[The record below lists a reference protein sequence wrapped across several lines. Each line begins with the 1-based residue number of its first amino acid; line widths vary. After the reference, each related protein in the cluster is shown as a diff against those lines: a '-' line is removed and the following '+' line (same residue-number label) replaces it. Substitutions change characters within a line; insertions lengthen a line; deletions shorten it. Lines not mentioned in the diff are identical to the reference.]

1 MITGVYMFQSH
12 GWRHCLWIAPLTF
25 TLAGP
30 VAAQAPADESVAL
43 DEIVVTARKREENLI
58 DVPLAITAVTADQIA
73 REGIK
78 DVQGIISRDPS
89 LNFDSGLAP
98 YDTRIVVRGLSPT
111 RGRPNVA
118 TLVDGIDVSSESIG
132 VAGGSLLI
140 NPRLIDISQIEI
152 VKGPQSALFGRS
164 AFAGAISYTTL
175 DPTDDVSGSASVD
188 FSNRDQSEVKASIS
202 MPLTDT
208 LGVRLNGYTF
218 SDGGYYRNTVTGN
231 KIGGGDGKGGSL
243 SVKWQPTESY
253 SLKVRTEYSDDKFDV
268 PAQAPMPFNGTNRV
282 PASASICNTGLAATA
297 TGGTTAATTGFVI
310 DANCPLTNPAVLALG
325 LNAYRELER
334 LSGNRGVFDDMA
346 IPTFNGAVGD
356 ARDQGLQAAFNPDYT
371 QVSNGLNAPDYPGS
385 DRQVFR
391 ISGVQKLD
399 MSYGTFSS
407 LTGYTRALVSSAY
420 DIDKSSYTAIQQN
433 LRTSSITEQF
443 SQELRFTSDF
453 DGPLQFIG
461 GLQFWTE
468 RMDQFENNITVVGAG
483 TTCFATQAFGSTTG
497 VQAAPGTVF
506 TLFPMGP
513 QIIPFSP
520 PGSCTNPTGGFTS
533 IDVSQYMDNV
543 NSARATSFTRRT
555 VDHKSAYLDIEW
567 EPIESVKIVAE
578 ARYVDEENFVSAGFT
593 NGSSG
598 PGTVTLCGSSGVPC
612 VASVTP
618 MSFAPS
624 PTTRQI
630 DYPTLQEDYV
640 TPKGTIQWTPND
652 NLNIYASFAKARK
665 PGGYSTVTI
674 GGAGAP
680 ANGADIQFE
689 AERLKTYELGAKWRS
704 ETGRL
709 QVTGAA
715 FKTDFTD
722 KQVGTQVLV
731 GNTITNRVTNAG
743 AAVLEGLE
751 LAAQFRPNANW
762 LVGGGLTYF
771 SKYEY
776 TDYQTPS
783 TGAGEI
789 ARVGNCTIGYIGPG
803 DQFVALN
810 GGTIP
815 INPNSNAVPAA
826 RTPYALTCLLDRTGN
841 QIEDTPE
848 LAVAFNASYRRPVGA
863 NGSVM
868 FVDVDANWQDE
879 RFLEDDNN
887 AYLNAYWVANLRVG
901 IETSNWSA
909 TAYVD
914 NLSDDR
920 TIKSAGTGPAI
931 YASDFR
937 LGAYNYTVTPPF
949 VTPPVV
955 PARFVFAPSIPTTT
969 FANLPKARTVGI
981 RFNYKF

>member
-1 MITGVYMFQSH
+1 MSKSH
-12 GWRHCLWIAPLTF
+12 GWRHCLWLTPLTF

-30 VAAQAPADESVAL
+30 VSAQAPDADSVAL
-43 DEIVVTARKREENLI
+43 DEVVVTARKREENLI

-175 DPTDDVSGSASVD
+175 DPSDDVSGSASVD
-188 FSNRDQSEVKASIS
+188 FSNRGQNEVKASIS
-202 MPLTDT
+202 MPLGDT
-208 LGVRLNGYTF
+208 LGLRLNGYSF
-218 SDGGYYRNTVTGN
+218 DDSGYYRNTVTGN
-231 KIGGGDGKGGSL
+231 KVGGGDGKGGSL

-253 SLKVRTEYSDDKFDV
+253 SMKFRTEYSDDNFDV
-268 PAQAPMPFNGTNRV
+268 PAQAPMPFNGTNAV
-282 PASASICNTGLAATA
+282 PASASICNIGTAQSATA
-297 TGGTTAATTGFVI
+297 PGGVTAAAVGFVI
-310 DANCPLTNPAVLALG
+310 DANCPVNPATLALG

-334 LSGNRGVFDDMA
+334 LTGNRGVFDDMA
-346 IPTFNGAVGD
+346 IPAFNGAVGD
-356 ARDQGLQAAFNPDYT
+356 ARDRGLQAAFNPDYT
-371 QVSNGLNAPDYPGS
+371 QVSNGLNAPEYPGS

-391 ISGVQKLD
+391 VSGVQKLD

-433 LRTSSITEQF
+433 LRTSSVTEQF

-461 GLQFWTE
+461 GLQYWTE
-468 RMDQFENNITVVGAG
+468 RMDQLENNITVVGAG
-483 TTCFATQAFGSTTG
+483 TTCFASQAFLASTGTQAT
-497 VQAAPGTVF
+497 PGTVF
-506 TLFPMGP
+506 SPFPMGP
-513 QIIPFSP
+513 PLVIAPF
-520 PGSCTNPTGGFTS
+520 GSCTSPTGGFTS
-533 IDVSQYMDNV
+533 TDVSQYMDNV
-543 NSARATSFTRRT
+543 NAARATSWTRRT

-567 EPIESVKIVAE
+567 EPFESLKIVAE
-578 ARYVDEENFVSAGFT
+578 ARYVDEANQVGGGYT
-593 NGSSG
+593 DGSNG
-598 PGTVTLCGSSGVPC
+598 PGTVQLCGSNGACRPGNIPSTGIPGIAIVP
-612 VASVTP
+612 
-618 MSFAPS
+618 MGFS
-624 PTTRQI
+624 PAATTQQI
-630 DYPTLQEDYV
+630 LYPELNEDYI
-640 TPKGTIQWTPND
+640 TPKGTVQWTPTD

-665 PGGYSTVTI
+665 PGGYSTVTL
-674 GGAGAP
+674 GGAGGP
-680 ANGADIQFE
+680 SLANAADIRFE
-689 AERLKTYELGAKWRS
+689 PEKLETWELGAKWRS

-709 QVTGAA
+709 QITGAA

-731 GNTITNRVTNAG
+731 GNTISNRVTNAG

-762 LVGGGLTYF
+762 LIGGGLTYF
-771 SKYEY
+771 ATYEY
-776 TDYQTPS
+776 TDYQTTS

-789 ARVGNCTIGYIGPG
+789 ARVGNCTIGYLGSDGAFTALGTNPIPFIPG
-803 DQFVALN
+803 TTTLR
-810 GGTIP
+810 
-815 INPNSNAVPAA
+815 S
-826 RTPYALTCLLDRTGN
+826 LTCLLDRTGN
-841 QIEDTPE
+841 HIEDTPE
-848 LAVAFNASYRRPVGA
+848 LALALNVSYRRPVGA
-863 NGSVM
+863 NGSMM
-868 FVDVDANWQDE
+868 FVDVDGNWQDE

-887 AYLNAYWVANLRVG
+887 SYLNSYWVANLRVG
-901 IETSNWSA
+901 IESERWSA
-909 TAYVD
+909 TAYLENV
-914 NLSDDR
+914 SDDR
-920 TIKSAGTGPAI
+920 TIKSSGTGPAI

-937 LGAYNYTVTPPF
+937 LAAYNYNVAPTVTL
-949 VTPPVV
+949 
-955 PARFVFAPSIPTTT
+955 ARFVFAPSIPTTT
-969 FANLPKARTVGI
+969 FANLPRPRTVGI